1 PSPPPPRP
9 PSPSL
14 LRPYPLPPPPQ
25 LSSPPAS
32 PLPRP
37 PPSPLPP
44 PPPLPPPSPTPPQP
58 PSLPQELKTALLLLP
73 NGDIVDQ
80 LRSLVLMDIGK
91 IPRVRGSLSALVEFF
106 WKPEIDD
113 QPNAVFDLFEE
124 YMVEVLHDFMDQG
137 QIKDV
142 ASLTAGLQ
150 SFASLYGVS
159 SYGNLQKG
167 IYLAELMG
175 RITELGPKFFSSSD
189 PSSIAL
195 VLPYFVTLGT
205 LKLTMLREQYTMYKQ
220 LYGMDD
226 PDSAQHL
233 AALQRAIRNYTSD
246 IVVAARE
253 TIMNWRGSK
262 FHYEEVQPTWP
273 CYVDTYWAWD
283 DAESCTPNVQNST
296 CLWNIVTSSSGESN
310 SSDAKQNVQNALERH
325 KKSVMEELDM
335 RLTHL
340 LLPTRLW
347 PYLDPTNPN
356 SPVVQTNDTWSTYFG
371 ACSSITFENNTP
383 KETIITGVAVSYSS
397 SNVKGLGVLYS
408 NVSGSAYGLVRDSI
422 VRLDADEV
430 IVNANGWEGGTLN
443 QLVFVTSK
451 GRKIGGGGP
460 GGSFFSSGAGR
471 LISISAYNGTNSSL
485 DCIRFL
491 WREYILE

>member
-142 ASLTAGLQ
+142 ASLTAG
-150 SFASLYGVS
+150 
-159 SYGNLQKG
+159 
-167 IYLAELMG
+167 
-175 RITELGPKFFSSSD
+175 
-189 PSSIAL
+189 
-195 VLPYFVTLGT
+195 
-205 LKLTMLREQYTMYKQ
+205 
-220 LYGMDD
+220 
-226 PDSAQHL
+226 
-233 AALQRAIRNYTSD
+233 
-246 IVVAARE
+246 
-253 TIMNWRGSK
+253 
-262 FHYEEVQPTWP
+262 
-273 CYVDTYWAWD
+273 
-283 DAESCTPNVQNST
+283 
-296 CLWNIVTSSSGESN
+296 
-310 SSDAKQNVQNALERH
+310 
-325 KKSVMEELDM
+325 
-335 RLTHL
+335 
-340 LLPTRLW
+340 
-347 PYLDPTNPN
+347 
-356 SPVVQTNDTWSTYFG
+356 
-371 ACSSITFENNTP
+371 
-383 KETIITGVAVSYSS
+383 
-397 SNVKGLGVLYS
+397 
-408 NVSGSAYGLVRDSI
+408 
-422 VRLDADEV
+422 
-430 IVNANGWEGGTLN
+430 
-443 QLVFVTSK
+443 
-451 GRKIGGGGP
+451 
-460 GGSFFSSGAGR
+460 
-471 LISISAYNGTNSSL
+471 
-485 DCIRFL
+485 
-491 WREYILE
+491 